1 MRGCFPTWNTCLAR
15 LQSLNPARDT
25 AGWSESLD
33 IRRNAHHG
41 EDGAEE
47 LPKIDD

>member
-41 EDGAEE
+41 EDEAGE